1 LANPLATPSSAFRR
15 AQTRGEEADVMV
27 SSRKTADPDWSDI
40 GQSEEDAGAR
50 HGEGTFPIGCLAH
63 DPTERLA
70 LDVMRFVC
78 AGFATG
84 DAEHWD
90 AAHDLA
96 EECLGLI
103 DGPSLVARGATLLRA
118 VRSDRT
124 APFQF
129 LSAKCPDCREHISRC
144 EAQLMALVRLARRGP
159 SAILDRRASSFAG
172 RREAPHIVLA
182 ACAMGMLLERY

>member
-1 LANPLATPSSAFRR
+1 MAAP
-15 AQTRGEEADVMV
+15 
-27 SSRKTADPDWSDI
+27 KKIADPDWSDI
-40 GQSEEDAGAR
+40 GRGEEDPGAR
-50 HGEGTFPIGCLAH
+50 HGEGTFSIGCLAH

-70 LDVMRFVC
+70 LNVMRFVC
-78 AGFATG
+78 ASFATG
-84 DAEHWD
+84 DAKHWD

-96 EECLGLI
+96 EECLGQI
-103 DGPSLVARGATLLRA
+103 DGCSLVARGAALVRA
-118 VRSDRT
+118 VRSDRP

-129 LSAKCPDCREHISRC
+129 LSAGCPECREYISRC

-182 ACAMGMLLERY
+182 ACAMGMLLERYEYLRQGGEAARAGKNDRLH